1 MAYEGRYHQVKQVKQ
16 IQLTSTRVD
25 DFHRVRQLLA
35 AHLGVEWHTLSVQQA
50 ACAAF
55 QTFVK
60 VAEKGGG
67 IEYDW
72 HNYAGRMRK

>member
-1 MAYEGRYHQVKQVKQ
+1 MAYEGRYHKVKQ

-55 QTFVK
+55 QTFEK
-60 VAEKGGG
+60 VGG
-67 IEYDW
+67 ERRRD
-72 HNYAGRMRK
+72 